1 MSADLTATA
10 FSDLAND
17 RHLLGRTST
26 ADLVA
31 GILRDRIAEGRLP
44 PGTRLAEEAIGSALA
59 VSRNTLR
66 EAFRLLTHERLL
78 VHELNRGVF
87 VRTLTAAD
95 VTEIYRV
102 RRIVECAAVRRP
114 VGDPAEALSRARHAV
129 ADGEQAAREGRWDA
143 VGTANILF
151 HKALTWLAG
160 SERVAEFMDGILAE
174 LRLVFHV
181 MENPRVFH
189 EPYLSGNRELVRLL
203 DAGDFE
209 GAERTLAAY
218 LDDAEAELVSAY
230 AGVLERDE
238 RK

>member
-1 MSADLTATA
+1 MAATA

-26 ADLVA
+26 AELVA
-31 GILRDRIAEGRLP
+31 GILRGRIAEGLLP

-87 VRTLTAAD
+87 VRTLTAHD

-102 RRIVECAAVRRP
+102 RRVVECAAVRHP
-114 VGDPAEALSRARHAV
+114 VDDPAEALQRVRQAV
-129 ADGEQAAREGRWDA
+129 DDGEQAARDGRWDA
-143 VGTANILF
+143 VRTANIRF
-151 HKALTWLAG
+151 HKALASLAG
-160 SERVAEFMDGILAE
+160 SDRVDEFMEGILAE
-174 LRLVFHV
+174 LALVFHV
-181 MENPRVFH
+181 MENPRRFH
-189 EPYLSGNRELVRLL
+189 EPYLSQNRELLRLL
-203 DAGDFE
+203 DAGDFDA
-209 GAERTLAAY
+209 AERYLAAY
-218 LDDAEAELVSAY
+218 LDDAEAELVGAY
-230 AGVLERDE
+230 AGVLERDV

>member
-1 MSADLTATA
+1 MSADTAATA

-26 ADLVA
+26 AELVA
-31 GILRDRIAEGRLP
+31 GILRGRIAEGLLP
-44 PGTRLAEEAIGSALA
+44 PGTRLAEDAIGKALA

-87 VRTLTAAD
+87 VRTLTSRD

-114 VGDPAEALSRARHAV
+114 TGDPAEALNRARQAV
-129 ADGEQAAREGRWDA
+129 DDGEQAARDGRWDA
-143 VGTANILF
+143 VGTANIRF
-151 HKALTWLAG
+151 HQALTSLAG
-160 SERVAEFMDGILAE
+160 SDRVADFMDGVLAE

-181 MENPRVFH
+181 MANPRVFH
-189 EPYLSGNRELVRLL
+189 EPYLSQNREMVRLL
-203 DAGDFE
+203 DAGDFDA
-209 GAERTLAAY
+209 AERYLAAY
-218 LDDAEAELVSAY
+218 LDVAEAELVGAY
-230 AGVLERDE
+230 TGVLERDE

>member
-1 MSADLTATA
+1 MSADTAATA

-26 ADLVA
+26 AELVA
-31 GILRDRIAEGRLP
+31 GILRDRIAEGLLP

-87 VRTLTAAD
+87 VRTLTADD

-102 RRIVECAAVRRP
+102 RRVVQCAAVRHP
-114 VGDPAEALSRARHAV
+114 VGDPAGAVERARQAV
-129 ADGEQAAREGRWDA
+129 AEGEQAARDGRWDA
-143 VGTANILF
+143 VGTANIRF
-151 HKALTWLAG
+151 HQALTSLAG
-160 SERVAEFMDGILAE
+160 SGRVAGFMDGIFAE

-181 MENPRVFH
+181 MANPRGFH
-189 EPYLSGNRELVRLL
+189 EPYLSRNRELAEMLG
-203 DAGDFE
+203 AGDFE
-209 GAERTLAAY
+209 GAERILATY
-218 LDDAEAELVSAY
+218 LDDAEAELVVAY
-230 AGVLERDE
+230 TGALERDE